1 MADHISEQIVAAAKA
16 ALTGL
21 ATTGARAFD
30 SRVYPVK
37 EGDCP
42 CLLIDQGDEEDQPGE
57 LWGFSRSIERTMQL
71 LAVAK
76 VEQNPAY
83 RTLVNTIR
91 KEVEVALAAAV
102 LPGAKWIRPAG
113 CLIELSG
120 EGEKPIASATMTFEV
135 LYVTGLGTPDV
146 AL

>member
-1 MADHISEQIVAAAKA
+1 MADHVAEQIVAAAKT

-21 ATTGARAFD
+21 TTTGANVFD

-37 EGDCP
+37 EADCP
-42 CLLIDQGDEEDQPGE
+42 CLLVDQGDEQSSTDEM
-57 LWGFSRSIERTMQL
+57 WGLSRTLRRNLQL
-71 LAVAK
+71 LVVAK
-76 VEQNPAY
+76 VVQNTSY

-91 KEVEVALAAAV
+91 KEVEVALAAGLA
-102 LPGAKWIRPAG
+102 GAKWVQPQS

-120 EGEKPIASATMTFEV
+120 EAEKPIASATMTF
-135 LYVTGLGTPDV
+135 LCPYFTALGAPDV